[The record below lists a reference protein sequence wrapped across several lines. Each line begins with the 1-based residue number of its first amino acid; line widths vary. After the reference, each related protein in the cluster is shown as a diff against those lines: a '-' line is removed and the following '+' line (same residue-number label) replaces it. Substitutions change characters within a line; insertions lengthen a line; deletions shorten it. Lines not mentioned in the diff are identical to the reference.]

1 MRLGER
7 RLRHVTVSPS
17 FAPLRGRSRGAGAMA
32 NAMLE
37 VFPDALAPLKEA
49 DPEVWTLVQKE
60 KERQWCAWLTAPR
73 A

>member
-1 MRLGER
+1 
-7 RLRHVTVSPS
+7 
-17 FAPLRGRSRGAGAMA
+17 MA